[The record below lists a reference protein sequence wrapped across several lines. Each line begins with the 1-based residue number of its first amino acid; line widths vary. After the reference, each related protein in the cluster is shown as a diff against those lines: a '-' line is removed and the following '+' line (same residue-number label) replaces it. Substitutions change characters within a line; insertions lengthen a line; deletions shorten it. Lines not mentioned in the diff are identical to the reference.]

1 MYLRSMRDSQ
11 GGVRRVLTLLGLLT
25 ALLCLAGCYPEPPV
39 TPPPT
44 TPTKVITES
53 GIEYLVYS
61 IKLPGTLQELKL
73 RQGETF
79 IWIPLSIIGY
89 IRFTGPETD
98 GYRPAEIMLSSGEKF
113 RGELYSGQ
121 IIEGKTD
128 IGDWN
133 MPLKDVRAMSM
144 GME

>member
-1 MYLRSMRDSQ
+1 MSLVSLRDS
-11 GGVRRVLTLLGLLT
+11 GGAVRRVI
-25 ALLCLAGCYPEPPV
+25 ALLCLLPALLMLAGCYPEPPV

-44 TPTKVITES
+44 TPTKVIAES

-73 RQGETF
+73 RQGDAFT
-79 IWIPLSIIGY
+79 WIPLAIIGY
-89 IRFTGPETD
+89 VRFTGPEVD
-98 GYRPAEIMLSSGEKF
+98 GYRPAEIMLSAGEKF

-121 IIEGKTD
+121 LIEGKTD
-128 IGDWN
+128 IGYWN